1 MKEYQNHPLAE
12 IFPMLGNGELKDLAE
27 DIKATGL
34 QTPIVI
40 FEEKILDGRNR
51 YAACKL
57 AGVEPAFER
66 YEGSDPLHHIIS
78 LNLHRR
84 HLSESQRAM
93 IAGKIANLKHGQRA
107 DEMQSLNIKTLP
119 PVTQKEAATLLN
131 VGKSS
136 VEKAQRIMREAPEKI
151 KDIETGKKTV
161 NKAMQEIKAE
171 QPPKPQ
177 KPVHPSVTVDKGREK
192 AIQHAVNAINELKKI
207 PVNEESRREAFK
219 MVKNYINQNSK
230 EVV

>member
-27 DIKATGL
+27 DIRETGL
-34 QTPIVI
+34 QTPII
-40 FEEKILDGRNR
+40 LFEEKILDGRNR

-57 AGVEPAFER
+57 AGVEPTFEE
-66 YEGSDPLHHIIS
+66 YKGSEPLQHIIS

-84 HLSESQRAM
+84 HLSESQRAV
-93 IAGKIANLKHGQRA
+93 IAGKIANMKPGNP
-107 DEMQSLNIKTLP
+107 EFIENSQSLKFKTLQ

-151 KDIETGKKTV
+151 KDIETEKKTV
-161 NKAMQEIKAE
+161 NKAMREIKAE
-171 QPPKPQ
+171 QPPKPKIQ
-177 KPVHPSVTVDKGREK
+177 IHPSVTIDKEREK
-192 AIQHAVNAINELKKI
+192 ALRTANNAINELRKI
-207 PVNEESRREAFK
+207 PVNNETRREAFLT
-219 MVKNYINQNSK
+219 VKKWIIDNI
-230 EVV
+230 